1 MKTITVQLTDTQ
13 WSALQYIAEDPEDWF
28 VSWAQT
34 RADSAAKDIV
44 SLYTD
49 TKVQLNQPITAIGTD
64 AIVEAAYG
72 EQIIKTVADANA
84 IDPKLE

>member
-1 MKTITVQLTDTQ
+1 MKTITVQFTDTQ

-28 VSWAQT
+28 VDWAQT

-64 AIVEAAYG
+64 AIVEAAYS
-72 EQIIKTVADANA
+72 EQIIKTVADANI
-84 IDPKLE
+84 IDPKSE

>member
-1 MKTITVQLTDTQ
+1 MKTITVQFTDTQ

-28 VSWAQT
+28 VNWAQT

-84 IDPKLE
+84 IDPKSE